1 MRALENLKPENVFYY
16 FEEIANIPHGSRNT
30 KQISDYLVNFAKE
43 RNLEHYQD
51 ELNNVVIIKEASE
64 GYESA
69 EPVIIQGHMDMVCEK
84 ENGSTI
90 DFEKDGLE
98 LYVDDG
104 FVKAKDTTL
113 GGDDGIAVAYAL
125 ALLDSKELK
134 HPRLEVVITVDE
146 EIGMLGAVDIDL
158 SMLKGHI
165 MLNIDSDVEGE
176 FLTSCAGGMSI
187 NSSIPVTRTSQTGLE
202 TIITLTGLDGGHS
215 GAEIHKEHGNANILM
230 GRILENIFNE
240 LPFGILDFKGGL
252 KDNAIP
258 RESTVTLLIP
268 EEAREDVTRI
278 VNATAKELAAEL
290 SVADPATRIDLSFG
304 NVTEKNV
311 LDYASVNKIILYLR
325 TVPNGVINMS
335 QVITGLVETSLNLG
349 ILELKD
355 NELSTLTS
363 IRSSVATRKDDL
375 KKRVMNIIEMLGG
388 ECEAEGEYPAW
399 EYNDHSTLRPQ
410 VVKVYQ
416 ELFGE
421 EPKLTAI
428 HAGLECG
435 ILSDKIPNLDCVSF
449 GPTNYD
455 IHTPK
460 ERLSISSTEKYW
472 NFLVKFLEEAK

>member
-64 GYESA
+64 GYENA

-187 NSSIPVTRTSQTGLE
+187 NSSIPVTRTAQTGLE

-335 QVITGLVETSLNLG
+335 QVIPGLVETSLNLG
-349 ILELKD
+349 VLELKD

-363 IRSSVATRKDDL
+363 IRSSVATRKEDL
-375 KKRVMNIIEMLGG
+375 KRRVMNIIEMLGG

-410 VVKVYQ
+410 VVKVYK
-416 ELFGE
+416 ELFGQ

-435 ILSDKIPNLDCVSF
+435 ILSDKIPDLDCVSF

-460 ERLSISSTEKYW
+460 ERLSISSTERYW

>member
-240 LPFGILDFKGGL
+240 LPFGILDIKGGL

-258 RESTVTLLIP
+258 RECTVTLLIP

-304 NVTEKNV
+304 NVTEKNA

>member
-258 RESTVTLLIP
+258 RECTVTLLIP

-278 VNATAKELAAEL
+278 VNATAKELTAEL
-290 SVADPATRIDLSFG
+290 SVADPETRIDLSFG

-325 TVPNGVINMS
+325 TIPNGVINMS

>member
-16 FEEIANIPHGSRNT
+16 FEEIANIPHGSKNT

-240 LPFGILDFKGGL
+240 LPFGILDIKGGL

-258 RESTVTLLIP
+258 RECTVTLLIP

-335 QVITGLVETSLNLG
+335 QVIPGLVETSLNLG

>member
-113 GGDDGIAVAYAL
+113 GVDDGIAVAYAL

-240 LPFGILDFKGGL
+240 LPFGILDIKGGL

-258 RESTVTLLIP
+258 RECTVTLLIP

-290 SVADPATRIDLSFG
+290 SVADPATRIDLSF
-304 NVTEKNV
+304 EF
-311 LDYASVNKIILYLR
+311 LFLLFI
-325 TVPNGVINMS
+325 
-335 QVITGLVETSLNLG
+335 
-349 ILELKD
+349 
-355 NELSTLTS
+355 
-363 IRSSVATRKDDL
+363 L
-375 KKRVMNIIEMLGG
+375 KKAAIAI
-388 ECEAEGEYPAW
+388 PA
-399 EYNDHSTLRPQ
+399 TKRIAIMAITIGKIL
-410 VVKVYQ
+410 
-416 ELFGE
+416 LFFFWI
-421 EPKLTAI
+421 TF
-428 HAGLECG
+428 
-435 ILSDKIPNLDCVSF
+435 SDVC
-449 GPTNYD
+449 
-455 IHTPK
+455 
-460 ERLSISSTEKYW
+460 
-472 NFLVKFLEEAK
+472 

>member
-64 GYESA
+64 GYENA

-187 NSSIPVTRTSQTGLE
+187 NSSIPVTRTAQTGLE

-240 LPFGILDFKGGL
+240 LPFGILDFNGGL

-258 RESTVTLLIP
+258 RENTVTLLIP

-311 LDYASVNKIILYLR
+311 LDYVSVNKIILYLR

-335 QVITGLVETSLNLG
+335 QVIPGLVETSLNLG

-363 IRSSVATRKDDL
+363 IRSSVATRKEDL
-375 KKRVMNIIEMLGG
+375 KRRVMNIIEMLGG

-410 VVKVYQ
+410 VVKVYK
-416 ELFGE
+416 ELFGQ

-435 ILSDKIPNLDCVSF
+435 ILSDKIPDLDCVSF

>member
-30 KQISDYLVNFAKE
+30 KQISDYLVNFANE

-64 GYESA
+64 GYENA

-84 ENGSTI
+84 ENGSKI

-187 NSSIPVTRTSQTGLE
+187 NSSIPVTRTAQTGLE

-240 LPFGILDFKGGL
+240 LPFGILDFNGGL

-335 QVITGLVETSLNLG
+335 QVIPGLVETSLNLG
-349 ILELKD
+349 VLELKD

-363 IRSSVATRKDDL
+363 IRSSVATRKEDL
-375 KKRVMNIIEMLGG
+375 KRRVMNIIEMLGG

-410 VVKVYQ
+410 VVKVYK
-416 ELFGE
+416 ELFGQ

-435 ILSDKIPNLDCVSF
+435 ILSDKIPDLDCVSF

>member
-240 LPFGILDFKGGL
+240 LPFGILDIKGGL

-258 RESTVTLLIP
+258 RECTVTLLIP

-355 NELSTLTS
+355 DELSTLTS

-460 ERLSISSTEKYW
+460 ERLSISSTERYW
-472 NFLVKFLEEAK
+472 NFLVKFL

>member
-64 GYESA
+64 GYENA

-187 NSSIPVTRTSQTGLE
+187 NSSIPVTRTAQTGLE

-335 QVITGLVETSLNLG
+335 QVIPGLVETSLNLG
-349 ILELKD
+349 VLELKD

-363 IRSSVATRKDDL
+363 IRSSVATRKEDL
-375 KKRVMNIIEMLGG
+375 KRRVMNIIEMLGG

-410 VVKVYQ
+410 VVKVYK
-416 ELFGE
+416 ELFGQ

-460 ERLSISSTEKYW
+460 ERLSISSTERYW

>member
-240 LPFGILDFKGGL
+240 LPFGILDIKGGL

-258 RESTVTLLIP
+258 RECTVTLLIP

-355 NELSTLTS
+355 NELSSLTS

-410 VVKVYQ
+410 VVKVYK

>member
-240 LPFGILDFKGGL
+240 LPFGILDIKGGL

-258 RESTVTLLIP
+258 RECTVTLLIP

-278 VNATAKELAAEL
+278 INATAKELAAEL

>member
-64 GYESA
+64 GYENA

-187 NSSIPVTRTSQTGLE
+187 NSSIPITRTAQTGLE

-335 QVITGLVETSLNLG
+335 QVIPGLVETSLNLG

-363 IRSSVATRKDDL
+363 IRSSVATRKEDL
-375 KKRVMNIIEMLGG
+375 KRRVMNIIEMLGG

-410 VVKVYQ
+410 VVKVYK
-416 ELFGE
+416 ELFGQ

-435 ILSDKIPNLDCVSF
+435 ILSDKIPDLDCVSF

>member
-64 GYESA
+64 GYENA

-187 NSSIPVTRTSQTGLE
+187 NSSIPVTRTAQTGLV

-335 QVITGLVETSLNLG
+335 QVIPGLVETSLNLG
-349 ILELKD
+349 VLELKD
-355 NELSTLTS
+355 NVLSTLTS
-363 IRSSVATRKDDL
+363 IRSSVATRKEDL
-375 KKRVMNIIEMLGG
+375 KRRVMNIIEMLGG

-416 ELFGE
+416 ELFGQ

-435 ILSDKIPNLDCVSF
+435 ILSDKIPDLDCVSF

>member
-64 GYESA
+64 GYENA

-187 NSSIPVTRTSQTGLE
+187 NSSIPVTRTAQTGLE

-335 QVITGLVETSLNLG
+335 QVIPGLVETSLNLG

-363 IRSSVATRKDDL
+363 IRSSVATRKEDL
-375 KKRVMNIIEMLGG
+375 KRRVMNIIEMLGG

-410 VVKVYQ
+410 VVKVYK
-416 ELFGE
+416 ELFGQ

>member
-240 LPFGILDFKGGL
+240 LPFGILDIKGGL

-258 RESTVTLLIP
+258 RECTVTLLIP

-355 NELSTLTS
+355 NELSTLNS

-416 ELFGE
+416 ELFGK

-460 ERLSISSTEKYW
+460 ERLSISSTERYW

>member
-64 GYESA
+64 GYENA

-187 NSSIPVTRTSQTGLE
+187 NSSIPVTRTAQTGLE

-240 LPFGILDFKGGL
+240 LPFGILDFNGGL

-335 QVITGLVETSLNLG
+335 QVIPGLVETSLNLG

-355 NELSTLTS
+355 NDLSTLTS
-363 IRSSVATRKDDL
+363 IRSSVATRKEDL
-375 KKRVMNIIEMLGG
+375 KRRVMNIIEMLGG
-388 ECEAEGEYPAW
+388 ECEVEGEYPAW

-410 VVKVYQ
+410 VVKVYK
-416 ELFGE
+416 ELFGQ

-435 ILSDKIPNLDCVSF
+435 ILSDKIPDLDCVSF

-460 ERLSISSTEKYW
+460 ERLSISSTERYW

>member
-240 LPFGILDFKGGL
+240 LPFGILDIKGGL

-258 RESTVTLLIP
+258 RECTVTLLIP

-290 SVADPATRIDLSFG
+290 SVADPETRIDLSFG

>member
-240 LPFGILDFKGGL
+240 LPFGILDIKGGL

-258 RESTVTLLIP
+258 RECTVTLLIP

-399 EYNDHSTLRPQ
+399 EYNDHSTLRPR

-460 ERLSISSTEKYW
+460 ERLSISSTERYW

>member
-64 GYESA
+64 GYENA

-187 NSSIPVTRTSQTGLE
+187 NSSIPITRTAQTGLE

-335 QVITGLVETSLNLG
+335 QVIPGLVETSLNLG
-349 ILELKD
+349 VLELKD
-355 NELSTLTS
+355 NEFSTLTS
-363 IRSSVATRKDDL
+363 IRSSVATRKEDI
-375 KKRVMNIIEMLGG
+375 KRRVMNIIEMLGG

-410 VVKVYQ
+410 VVKVYK
-416 ELFGE
+416 ELFGQ

-435 ILSDKIPNLDCVSF
+435 ILSDKIPDLDCVSF

>member
-64 GYESA
+64 GYENA

-187 NSSIPVTRTSQTGLE
+187 NSSIPVTRTAQTGLE

-240 LPFGILDFKGGL
+240 LPFGILDLKGGL

-335 QVITGLVETSLNLG
+335 QVIPGLVETSLNLG
-349 ILELKD
+349 VLELKD

-363 IRSSVATRKDDL
+363 IRSSVATRKEDI
-375 KKRVMNIIEMLGG
+375 KRRVMNIIEMLGG

-416 ELFGE
+416 ELFGQ

>member
-240 LPFGILDFKGGL
+240 LPFGILDIKGGL

-258 RESTVTLLIP
+258 RECTVTLLIP

-290 SVADPATRIDLSFG
+290 SVADPATRIDLSFE

>member
-64 GYESA
+64 GYENA

-187 NSSIPVTRTSQTGLE
+187 NSSIPVTRTAQTGLE

-335 QVITGLVETSLNLG
+335 QVIPGLVETSLNLG
-349 ILELKD
+349 VLELKD

-363 IRSSVATRKDDL
+363 IRSSVATRKEDL
-375 KKRVMNIIEMLGG
+375 KRRVMNIIEMLGG

-410 VVKVYQ
+410 VVKVYK
-416 ELFGE
+416 ELFGH

-460 ERLSISSTEKYW
+460 ERLSISSTERYW

>member
-64 GYESA
+64 GYENA

-176 FLTSCAGGMSI
+176 FLTSCAGGMSV
-187 NSSIPVTRTSQTGLE
+187 NSSIPVTRTAQTGLE

-258 RESTVTLLIP
+258 RESTITLLIP

-335 QVITGLVETSLNLG
+335 QVIPGLVETSLNLG

-363 IRSSVATRKDDL
+363 IRSSVATRKEDL
-375 KKRVMNIIEMLGG
+375 KRRVMNIIEMLGG

-410 VVKVYQ
+410 VVKVYK
-416 ELFGE
+416 ELFGQ

-460 ERLSISSTEKYW
+460 ERLSISSTERYW

>member
-240 LPFGILDFKGGL
+240 LPFGILDIKGGL

-258 RESTVTLLIP
+258 RECTVTLLIP

-416 ELFGE
+416 ELFDE

>member
-1 MRALENLKPENVFYY
+1 MGVLSNLKPEKVFYY
-16 FEEIANIPHGSRNT
+16 FEEISNIPRGSYHE
-30 KQISDYLVNFAKE
+30 KQISDYLVAYAKSHGYE
-43 RNLEHYQD
+43 YWQD
-51 ELNNVVIIKEASE
+51 EIYNIVMKIPASKGRQQE
-64 GYESA
+64 N
-69 EPVIIQGHMDMVCEK
+69 PVILQGHMDMVCEK
-84 ENGSTI
+84 TETADI
-90 DFEKDGLE
+90 DMGKEGLRLAVDGD
-98 LYVDDG
+98 YVY
-104 FVKAKDTTL
+104 AKETTL

-187 NSSIPVTRTSQTGLE
+187 NSSIPVTRTAQTGLE

-290 SVADPATRIDLSFG
+290 SVADPATRIDMTFG

-335 QVITGLVETSLNLG
+335 QVIPGLVETSLNLG
-349 ILELKD
+349 VLELKD

-363 IRSSVATRKDDL
+363 IRSSVATRKEDL
-375 KKRVMNIIEMLGG
+375 KRRVMNIIEMLGG

-410 VVKVYQ
+410 VVKVYK
-416 ELFGE
+416 ELFGQ

-435 ILSDKIPNLDCVSF
+435 ILSDKIPDLDCVSF

-460 ERLSISSTEKYW
+460 ERLSISSTERYW
-472 NFLVKFLEEAK
+472 NFLVKFLEVAK

>member
-240 LPFGILDFKGGL
+240 LPFGILDIKGGL

-258 RESTVTLLIP
+258 RECTVTLLIP

-355 NELSTLTS
+355 NELSSLTS

-460 ERLSISSTEKYW
+460 ERLSISSTERYW

>member
-240 LPFGILDFKGGL
+240 LPFGILDIKGGL

-290 SVADPATRIDLSFG
+290 SVADPATRIDLTFG

>member
-64 GYESA
+64 GYENA

-187 NSSIPVTRTSQTGLE
+187 NSSIPVTRTAQTGLE

-335 QVITGLVETSLNLG
+335 QVIPGLVETSLNLG
-349 ILELKD
+349 VLELKD

-363 IRSSVATRKDDL
+363 IRSSVATRKEDL
-375 KKRVMNIIEMLGG
+375 KRRVMNIIEMLGG

-410 VVKVYQ
+410 VVKVYK
-416 ELFGE
+416 ELFGQ

-435 ILSDKIPNLDCVSF
+435 ILSDKIPDLDCVSF

>member
-146 EIGMLGAVDIDL
+146 EIGMLGAIDIDL

-240 LPFGILDFKGGL
+240 LPFGILDIKGGL

-258 RESTVTLLIP
+258 RECTVTLLIP

-460 ERLSISSTEKYW
+460 ERLSISSTERYW

>member
-215 GAEIHKEHGNANILM
+215 GAEIHKEHGNTNILM

-240 LPFGILDFKGGL
+240 LPFGILDIKGGL

-258 RESTVTLLIP
+258 RECTVTLLIP

>member
-240 LPFGILDFKGGL
+240 LPFGILDIKGGL

-258 RESTVTLLIP
+258 RECTVTLLIP

-363 IRSSVATRKDDL
+363 IRSSVATRKEDI
-375 KKRVMNIIEMLGG
+375 KRRVMNIIEMLGG

-410 VVKVYQ
+410 VVKVYK
-416 ELFGE
+416 ELFGQ

-460 ERLSISSTEKYW
+460 ERLSISSTERYW

>member
-240 LPFGILDFKGGL
+240 LPFGILDIKGGL

-258 RESTVTLLIP
+258 RECTVTLLIP

-460 ERLSISSTEKYW
+460 ERLSISSTERYW

>member
-64 GYESA
+64 GYENA

-187 NSSIPVTRTSQTGLE
+187 NSSIPVTRTAQTGLE

-230 GRILENIFNE
+230 GRILENVFNE

-335 QVITGLVETSLNLG
+335 QVIPGLVETSLNLG
-349 ILELKD
+349 VLELKD

-363 IRSSVATRKDDL
+363 IRSSVATRKEDL
-375 KKRVMNIIEMLGG
+375 KRRVMNIIEMLGG

-410 VVKVYQ
+410 VVKVYK
-416 ELFGE
+416 ELFGQ

-435 ILSDKIPNLDCVSF
+435 ILSDKIPDLDCVSF

>member
-240 LPFGILDFKGGL
+240 LPFGILDIKGGL

-258 RESTVTLLIP
+258 RECTVTLLIP

-416 ELFGE
+416 ELFGK

-460 ERLSISSTEKYW
+460 ERLSISSTERYW

>member
-16 FEEIANIPHGSRNT
+16 FEEIANIPHGSKNT

-202 TIITLTGLDGGHS
+202 TIIKLTGLDGGHS

-240 LPFGILDFKGGL
+240 LPFGILDIKGGL

-258 RESTVTLLIP
+258 RECTVTLLIP

-355 NELSTLTS
+355 NELSSLTS

-460 ERLSISSTEKYW
+460 ERLSISSTERYW

>member
-64 GYESA
+64 GYENA

-187 NSSIPVTRTSQTGLE
+187 NSSIPVTRTAQTGLE

-335 QVITGLVETSLNLG
+335 QVIPGLVETSLNLG
-349 ILELKD
+349 VLELKD

-363 IRSSVATRKDDL
+363 IRSSVATRKEDI
-375 KKRVMNIIEMLGG
+375 KRRVMNIIEMLGG

-416 ELFGE
+416 ELFGQ

-435 ILSDKIPNLDCVSF
+435 ILSDKIPDLDCVSF

>member
-64 GYESA
+64 GYENA

-187 NSSIPVTRTSQTGLE
+187 NSSIPVTRTAQTGLE

-240 LPFGILDFKGGL
+240 LPFGILDFNGGL
-252 KDNAIP
+252 KDNTIP

-335 QVITGLVETSLNLG
+335 QVIPGLVETSLNLG

-363 IRSSVATRKDDL
+363 IRSSVATRKEDL
-375 KKRVMNIIEMLGG
+375 KRRVMNIIEMLGG

-460 ERLSISSTEKYW
+460 ERLSISSTERYW

>member
-64 GYESA
+64 GYENA

-187 NSSIPVTRTSQTGLE
+187 NSSIPVTRTAQTGLE

-335 QVITGLVETSLNLG
+335 QVIPGLVETSLNLG
-349 ILELKD
+349 VLELKD

-363 IRSSVATRKDDL
+363 IRSSVATRKEDL
-375 KKRVMNIIEMLGG
+375 KRRVMNIIEMLGG

-416 ELFGE
+416 ELFDQ

-435 ILSDKIPNLDCVSF
+435 ILSDKIPDLDCVSF

>member
-30 KQISDYLVNFAKE
+30 KQISDYLVNFANE

-64 GYESA
+64 GYENA

-84 ENGSTI
+84 ENGSKI

-187 NSSIPVTRTSQTGLE
+187 NSSIPVTRTAQTGLE

-240 LPFGILDFKGGL
+240 LPFGILDFNGGL

-258 RESTVTLLIP
+258 RESTVALLIP

-335 QVITGLVETSLNLG
+335 QVIPGLVETSLNLG
-349 ILELKD
+349 VLELKD

-363 IRSSVATRKDDL
+363 IRSSVATRKEDI
-375 KKRVMNIIEMLGG
+375 KRRVMNIIEMLGG

-410 VVKVYQ
+410 VVKVYK
-416 ELFGE
+416 ELFGQ

-435 ILSDKIPNLDCVSF
+435 ILSDKIPDLDCVSF

>member
-64 GYESA
+64 GYENA

-84 ENGSTI
+84 ENGSKI

-187 NSSIPVTRTSQTGLE
+187 NSSIPVTRTAQTGLE

-240 LPFGILDFKGGL
+240 LPFGILDFNGGL

-335 QVITGLVETSLNLG
+335 QVIPGLVETSLNLG
-349 ILELKD
+349 VLELKD

-363 IRSSVATRKDDL
+363 IRSSVATRKEDI
-375 KKRVMNIIEMLGG
+375 KRRVMNIIEMLGG

-410 VVKVYQ
+410 VVKVYK
-416 ELFGE
+416 ELFGQ

-435 ILSDKIPNLDCVSF
+435 ILSDKIPDLDCVSF